1 MVKLPEDFIN
11 QIKEL
16 FPTEFEHFIQ
26 AIQNSVKRSIR
37 LNPQKSNFELNLPH
51 TTWHKYGYLLPEG
64 NSVTWDPLFHAGAYY
79 VQESS
84 SMFLKSI
91 LETIHLIFANK
102 PLNLLDLC
110 AAPGGK
116 STLLAETFLNND
128 ENVLVA
134 NEVIKSRV
142 NILNENLLKWGY
154 NNCIV
159 TNNDPSDFSSIKE
172 IFDVVLVDAPCSG
185 EGMFRKDP
193 EAINEWSLDHVQL
206 CSARQERIIHD
217 IWPTINPGGLLIY
230 STCTFNRSENLKIV
244 QTLVDELDAMPCG
257 LNYNIPSEIHKTTY
271 KDVQMFQFLPHKV
284 DGEGL
289 FIAVVR
295 KKADAFEDDDYS
307 IKQSTTK
314 KKPSNPKGSSE
325 VKNETITEFKKRA
338 QESDHEIVAYGET
351 WYAQH
356 VSVVQLI
363 NKLKKLKI
371 IRAGLPLG
379 EVKGKDFIP
388 EHALALQSNK
398 IWDLYPTR
406 ELTQEEAIQFLSK
419 ENIASENNQGWTMVT
434 YNQMGLGFI
443 KELGNRTNNY
453 YPNEWRIRNVK
464 NETISDFQL
473 LKYKK

>member
-1 MVKLPEDFIN
+1 MIKLPEDFIN
-11 QIKEL
+11 QIKVL
-16 FPTEFEHFIQ
+16 FPTEFVNFIQ
-26 AIQNSVKRSIR
+26 AIQNPVKRSIR
-37 LNPQKSNFELNLPH
+37 LNPSKCNFELNLPH
-51 TTWHKYGYLLPEG
+51 TTWHKYGYLLPDG
-64 NSVTWDPLFHAGAYY
+64 NSVTWDPLFHAGTYY

-91 LETIHLIFANK
+91 LETIHKSFENRSIQ
-102 PLNLLDLC
+102 LLDLC

-116 STLLAETFLNND
+116 STLLAETFLSN
-128 ENVLVA
+128 EKNVLVA

-159 TNNDPSDFSSIKE
+159 TNNDPSDFTSLNE

-206 CSARQERIIHD
+206 CSSRQERIIHD
-217 IWPTINPGGLLIY
+217 IWPTIKPGGFLIY
-230 STCTFNRSENLKIV
+230 STCTFNQSENSKIV
-244 QTLVDELDAMPCG
+244 QLLVDELDAIPCN
-257 LNYNIPSEIHKTTY
+257 LMYNIPTEIHKSTY

-289 FIAVVR
+289 FIAVLR
-295 KKADAFEDDDYS
+295 KKEDASEDEEYS
-307 IKQSTTK
+307 NKQSTTK
-314 KKPSNPKGSSE
+314 KKNSNPKGSSE
-325 VKNETITEFKKRA
+325 IKNQTITEFKNRA
-338 QESDHEIVAYGET
+338 LESNHEIISYGET

-356 VSVVQLI
+356 HSVVQLI

-388 EHALALQSNK
+388 DHALAMQSNN
-398 IWDLYPTR
+398 IWNLYPTR
-406 ELTQEEAIQFLSK
+406 ELTYNEAIQFLSK
-419 ENIASENNQGWTMVT
+419 ENITSKDNQGWTMVT
-434 YNQMGLGFI
+434 YNHLGLGFI

-453 YPNEWRIRNVK
+453 YPTEWRIRNVK
-464 NETISDFQL
+464 SDSIADFQL
-473 LKYKK
+473 LNYKI